1 MQFGFPQSL
10 VYPGLVIFIC
20 LESMTNSLITQL
32 IWRKRRNEQMAKFG
46 TTCKNDTQ
54 ENCQQ
59 IKLIMKNKNRMCGKA
74 S

>member
-1 MQFGFPQSL
+1 
-10 VYPGLVIFIC
+10 
-20 LESMTNSLITQL
+20 
-32 IWRKRRNEQMAKFG
+32 MAKFG